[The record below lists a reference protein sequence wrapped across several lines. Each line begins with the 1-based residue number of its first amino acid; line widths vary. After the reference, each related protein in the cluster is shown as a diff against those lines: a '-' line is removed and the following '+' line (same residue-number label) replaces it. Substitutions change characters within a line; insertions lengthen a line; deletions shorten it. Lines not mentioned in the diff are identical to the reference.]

1 MDSDSPK
8 IGRPSKYKEEYCK
21 QAEKI
26 CLLGA
31 TDEFLA
37 DYFEVNVSTLNEWK
51 VRHPEFRE
59 AIKKGKDDA
68 DLKVAESL
76 YYRACGYSHK
86 EEKVFN
92 NQGEIVTHETTKHY
106 APDPTALIFWLK
118 NRQPKQWRDKQELD
132 VNAKVSSADSW
143 SDDVDS

>member
-1 MDSDSPK
+1 MSDSINKK
-8 IGRPSKYKEEYCK
+8 IGRPTKYKEEYAK

-26 CLLGA
+26 CILGA

-37 DYFEVNVSTLNEWK
+37 GYFEVAVSTLQKWK
-51 VRHPEFRE
+51 LDHPDFSD
-59 AIKKGKDDA
+59 AIKRGKDEA

-76 YYRACGYSHK
+76 YGRAVGYTHK

-92 NQGEIVTHETTKHY
+92 NQGEIVTHVVDKHY

-118 NRQPKQWRDKQELD
+118 NRQPKVWRDKQEID
-132 VNAKVSSADSW
+132 MNAHVSSADNW
-143 SDDVDS
+143 VEDDS

>member
-8 IGRPSKYKEEYCK
+8 VGRPSKYKEEYCK

-37 DYFEVNVSTLNEWK
+37 DYFEVAVSTLQKWK
-51 VRHPEFRE
+51 LDFPKFSD
-59 AIKKGKDDA
+59 AIKKGKQDA

-76 YYRACGYSHK
+76 YNRACGYSHK

-92 NQGEIVTHETTKHY
+92 NQGEIVTHETIKHY

-118 NRQPKQWRDKQELD
+118 NRQPKVWRDRQEID
-132 VNAKVSSADSW
+132 MNAKVSSADSW

>member
-8 IGRPSKYKEEYCK
+8 VGRPSKYKEEYCK

-37 DYFEVNVSTLNEWK
+37 DYFEVNVSTLSEWK
-51 VRHPEFRE
+51 VKHPEFRE

-76 YYRACGYSHK
+76 YHRACGYSHK

-143 SDDVDS
+143 SDMDES

>member
-8 IGRPSKYKEEYCK
+8 VGRPSKYKEEYCK

-37 DYFEVNVSTLNEWK
+37 DYFEVNVSTLSEWK
-51 VRHPEFRE
+51 VKHPEFRE

-76 YYRACGYSHK
+76 YNRACGYSHK

-143 SDDVDS
+143 SDADE